1 MMKPSFRSGQTA
13 SVWCSQ
19 RFPNWNQ
26 MTIRAGLAACLVI
39 GFASCGSK
47 EVPLLPEE
55 ISGHCNYVNKF
66 SSEPECRN
74 YHGDWPADKIME
86 DCADWNGTA
95 DIGTPC
101 SAQSVLGQCIL
112 EKDGLYIAA
121 QAIGDNPDKCA
132 ATKRGCELFGGGV
145 FDAAPICGG
154 VESSGSDGVGLPV
167 FQQPV
172 RVCKDPVAGEA
183 AGQSAG
189 GQVCTWEMISG
200 VTEEGRHF
208 EDYASCDRV
217 RTQRPYYGAGT
228 LPNNTREDPRLKD
241 PTYATEQAWVM
252 SQIKSAAC
260 VCCHSTKAPKGP
272 SNWYVD
278 QPGNFLNGFYDRG
291 LAMGAGW
298 LDTVGFGAYPPSENN
313 GFSRATPDN
322 PGHSIF
328 PTQDDARMR
337 RFFEKELAA
346 RGKTRADFAGEKYVA
361 GPLDEQRFF
370 RPAACTRGEGVRSD
384 GLLVWKG
391 GNARYVYVLAASA
404 ASPTVP
410 PNLDLPQGTLWRI
423 DVPTDGKPVQSG
435 TVKYGS
441 VPAGLSQKFP
451 ASGAAPA
458 QLVSGQQYY
467 LYALADILQPVTR
480 CLFTA
485 P

>member
-1 MMKPSFRSGQTA
+1 
-13 SVWCSQ
+13 
-19 RFPNWNQ
+19 

-39 GFASCGSK
+39 GLASCGSK

-346 RGKTRADFAGEKYVA
+346 RGK
-361 GPLDEQRFF
+361 P
-370 RPAACTRGEGVRSD
+370 
-384 GLLVWKG
+384 
-391 GNARYVYVLAASA
+391 
-404 ASPTVP
+404 
-410 PNLDLPQGTLWRI
+410 
-423 DVPTDGKPVQSG
+423 VPTSPGKSTWLARLMSSG
-435 TVKYGS
+435 SSGPQR
-441 VPAGLSQKFP
+441 VPAGKV
-451 ASGAAPA
+451 SGPMDSWSGKEATRAMSTCLRPA
-458 QLVSGQQYY
+458 QLPRRCRRTSICRKERCG
-467 LYALADILQPVTR
+467 ALMSLPMASRSKAEP
-480 CLFTA
+480 
-485 P
+485 